1 MRRSCYRGLIGPI
14 LAGLA
19 CLAVGGCAV
28 RPAVTPAETLTML
41 QAGRPVLTCR
51 EPCLVEWQRA
61 QPQAAQLDAGRHFHD
76 LALLVMRVG
85 YQDDLSLYYLG
96 RAAEGM
102 GYRAAAASYYRQS
115 MQLSGTSISCQ
126 YLSRQCGG
134 VSLPRAAAARL
145 AAVERVANPPRA
157 RRIGAS
163 QSGPEAPETAPLEAV
178 PAEMAVP
185 AQGPVPSP
193 ATRPAGPGAYEYI
206 EPPPAAR

>member
-1 MRRSCYRGLIGPI
+1 
-14 LAGLA
+14 
-19 CLAVGGCAV
+19 
-28 RPAVTPAETLTML
+28 
-41 QAGRPVLTCR
+41 
-51 EPCLVEWQRA
+51 
-61 QPQAAQLDAGRHFHD
+61 
-76 LALLVMRVG
+76 
-85 YQDDLSLYYLG
+85 
-96 RAAEGM
+96 M

-178 PAEMAVP
+178 PAEMAGKTGVP
-185 AQGPVPSP
+185 ARPGTEPP
-193 ATRPAGPGAYEYI
+193 TRPAGWVPTSI
-206 EPPPAAR
+206 EAAAGRAETGRSSQILDRRPRAG